1 MSGGTPARARQRRL
15 GVLNRHMALSSHP
28 ASLSVEEAL
37 RRLPG
42 GDGPGDPG
50 IPTAADP
57 NAMMSVFILA
67 GQSSMAGRGM
77 LPEFQTLNPD
87 ILGAS
92 SFGLPVSLQSSP
104 RTAAEPWT
112 CRRDCCL
119 PERRFLL
126 PVAACSRLLESV
138 MQVPASVGQVF
149 ITSTIPG
156 TWHGNRCTWTR
167 QYVMLASKA
176 IAHIPWALVLG

>member
-1 MSGGTPARARQRRL
+1 MQMTLDWGRFSNANMQGHARELRRARGMARRAPAVSTPRTSTGMSGGTLAATQRL
-15 GVLNRHMALSSHP
+15 GVLKCHMVLSSHP

-57 NAMMSVFILA
+57 NAIMSVFILA

-92 SFGLPVSLQSSP
+92 SSGLPACLQTSP
-104 RTAAEPWT
+104 RLHAMRQT
-112 CRRDCCL
+112 RSDCWL

-126 PVAACSRLLESV
+126 PFTPS
-138 MQVPASVGQVF
+138 
-149 ITSTIPG
+149 ST
-156 TWHGNRCTWTR
+156 C
-167 QYVMLASKA
+167 
-176 IAHIPWALVLG
+176 